1 MTLEINLIRQQFPA
15 LRRQAIFLDNPAGT
29 QVARQV
35 PERISQYLVEHNAN
49 HGGAFATSRESDA
62 LVAEARNMAADFLCA
77 AGPQEMVF
85 GPNMTTLTF
94 ALSRALSRTWQPGD
108 EIVVT
113 RLDHDANIT
122 PWVMAA
128 QDRGCTIQWV
138 DFHPEDGTLDIDGLQ
153 AALARSPRLLAM
165 GYASNALGTINP
177 VAQAVEMAHAAGAL
191 VYIDAVQFAP
201 HGPIDVK
208 KLGCDFLVCSSYKFF
223 GPHMGVLYGRYELLE
238 SLTAYKVRP
247 APAEPP
253 DKFETGTGSFEG
265 MCGVVGA
272 LEYLEWVG
280 ANFGADHAT
289 KYAPDYNGRRL
300 RLKQGLAAV
309 RAYEYE
315 LSRTLLD
322 VLEETPGVT
331 IYGLTDRRRL
341 EERVPTV
348 AFTLKGMHPR
358 QVAEAL
364 DKENIYVWDGNYYA
378 LAVTER
384 LGLEGSGGMV
394 RVGPVHYNTTAEIQ
408 QFGEALRRIAAS
420 RG

>member
-1 MTLEINLIRQQFPA
+1 
-15 LRRQAIFLDNPAGT
+15 
-29 QVARQV
+29 
-35 PERISQYLVEHNAN
+35 
-49 HGGAFATSRESDA
+49 
-62 LVAEARNMAADFLCA
+62 
-77 AGPQEMVF
+77 
-85 GPNMTTLTF
+85 
-94 ALSRALSRTWQPGD
+94 
-108 EIVVT
+108 
-113 RLDHDANIT
+113 
-122 PWVMAA
+122 
-128 QDRGCTIQWV
+128 
-138 DFHPEDGTLDIDGLQ
+138 
-153 AALARSPRLLAM
+153 
-165 GYASNALGTINP
+165 LGTINP

-253 DKFETGTGSFEG
+253 DKFETGTGNFEG

-280 ANFGADHAT
+280 ANFGADFAT
-289 KYAPDYNGRRL
+289 KYASDYSGRRL

-408 QFGEALRRIAAS
+408 QFGEALRRIAAGS
-420 RG
+420 V